1 MRERFQQQ
9 QQQQGN
15 EQDNKLL
22 AIHNKERNARIK
34 G

>member
-1 MRERFQQQ
+1 MRERF

-15 EQDNKLL
+15 EQDNELL
-22 AIHNKERNARIK
+22 VIHNKERIARTK